1 MATPELG
8 FEGGTGVVTDD
19 VDHQQHIIDDEE
31 DEEEISISY
40 EFDRSP
46 SLPLKTRDE
55 TEKTRIAE
63 TTHFDDIFSVLSAD
77 ILSVIF
83 SSWLTI
89 SEISRLDRAACNR
102 YTRARFLDSIS
113 SNMVTLNGSRE
124 KSYGNDYISWL
135 ISRNIKIKY
144 FRGHRTRF
152 MDGIEASFLTEDSR
166 NFDCWENLEEVNFHD
181 CHKVQKSTIISILG
195 KCPGL
200 KILNLAQLFL
210 TDTDLSTIS
219 LSLPSL
225 VSVNLSGNNKIT
237 DRSMIIVV
245 RNCPLIHTLDLSFC
259 NLLTE
264 ESFSIICSSLNL
276 IYLDLTGCTNLEDS
290 ILLRLAPKLKNLKTL
305 HLNYC
310 HGFSILNVGIAI
322 KKMVKLESLSLP
334 ILHIHI
340 DDTNMFANKYIE
352 FLRNVP
358 LLKTLCI
365 LEEMMNSTDQLD
377 RLINLSYPD
386 LTILRPLVGV

>member
-1 MATPELG
+1 MTTPELG
-8 FEGGTGVVTDD
+8 LEGGTGVVTDD

-152 MDGIEASFLTEDSR
+152 IDGLSSFLLTKDSTNLNWR
-166 NFDCWENLEEVNFHD
+166 KNLEEANFHN
-181 CHKVQKSTIISILG
+181 CLKARTSIISILEN
-195 KCPGL
+195 CPGL
-200 KILNLAQLFL
+200 KLLNLAELFL
-210 TDTDLSTIS
+210 TPTNLSAIS
-219 LSLPSL
+219 SFVPSLLSL
-225 VSVNLSGNNKIT
+225 NLKGNAKIT
-237 DRSMIIVV
+237 DRSMIIVAK
-245 RNCPLIHTLDLSFC
+245 NCPLIHTLNLSHC
-259 NLLTE
+259 KLLTE
-264 ESFSIICSSLNL
+264 VSYSIICSSLNL
-276 IYLDLTGCTNLEDS
+276 IHLDLTGCTDFSDL
-290 ILLRLAPKLKNLKTL
+290 ILLKIAPHLKNLKTL
-305 HLNYC
+305 HLSCCN
-310 HGFSILNVGIAI
+310 GFSTLNLGIAL
-322 KKMVKLESLSLP
+322 KKMVKLEYLSLP
-334 ILHIHI
+334 LM
-340 DDTNMFANKYIE
+340 DTRMHDANIFANECIE
-352 FLRNVP
+352 LLRNVP
-358 LLKTLCI
+358 LLKTLRI
-365 LEEMMNSTDQLD
+365 IQELMISTDERD
-377 RLINLSYPD
+377 RLIHLSYPD
-386 LTILRPLVGV
+386 LIILRTPF